1 VIFAYGLIDPDLSG
15 SHDDIS
21 YHENRRGTR
30 MIPLRFYGQPPPDE
44 KFAGLDYFDFHPN
57 NVSEVF
63 SQNCHSVF
71 RFQYLLPSTDTTYHC
86 KVYKLPSSYTTKRHV
101 IAVCIKS
108 NGDFK

>member
-1 VIFAYGLIDPDLSG
+1 MFTLQSGTNVVIFAYGLIDPDLSG

-57 NVSEVF
+57 NVSEVS
-63 SQNCHSVF
+63 SQNSSFCLSISV
-71 RFQYLLPSTDTTYHC
+71 
-86 KVYKLPSSYTTKRHV
+86 SSS
-101 IAVCIKS
+101 I
-108 NGDFK
+108 D